1 MRIMKKIWIV
11 LTLMMV
17 LPAMTFMASCSKKK
31 IYSDPSATQAS
42 DDAARAAERAR
53 QDALARQRAFDE
65 QQLKDQASGRAG
77 AGAGQNSGKSA
88 TRSSFVSE
96 DIYFE
101 YDSAVLIPEARE
113 ALKRKAEWMRSN
125 PNVSVIVE
133 GHTDSRGTVAYNLA
147 LGERRAESAMSFLV
161 DLGIPASKL
170 TTISYGKEKP
180 ANPGQG
186 ETAWAANR
194 RVHFEIK

>member
-1 MRIMKKIWIV
+1 MMR
-11 LTLMMV
+11 
-17 LPAMTFMASCSKKK
+17 
-31 IYSDPSATQAS
+31 
-42 DDAARAAERAR
+42 ARAAERAR

-65 QQLKDQASGRAG
+65 QQLKDQAAGRAGTG
-77 AGAGQNSGKSA
+77 AGAGLDSGKSA

-113 ALKRKAEWMRSN
+113 VLKRKAEWMRSN
-125 PNVSVIVE
+125 PNVSVIIE

-161 DLGIPASKL
+161 DLGISASRL
-170 TTISYGKEKP
+170 TTISFGKEKP